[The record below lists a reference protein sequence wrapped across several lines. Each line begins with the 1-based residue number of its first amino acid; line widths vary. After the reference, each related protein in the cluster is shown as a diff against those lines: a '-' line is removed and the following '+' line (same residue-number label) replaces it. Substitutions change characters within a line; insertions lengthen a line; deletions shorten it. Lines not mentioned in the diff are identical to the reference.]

1 MRVVF
6 LSTLSLTY
14 ASFIGRV
21 FPLARAL
28 RRLGHDVQ
36 VITLHH
42 DWPGRAFTEV
52 AYGEVP
58 IHYVGPMHVRGL
70 GDERRQLRGAALLWA
85 TAVATAQLARYAWRL
100 PADLFHVWKPHPFN
114 GLAGL
119 LAARRRGRPLVVDCD
134 DYEAESSRFSGRW
147 QRRVVRLFEDGL
159 PRWADAATAN
169 TRFWT
174 ERLVRQLGRPA
185 RRVAYLPNGVDAER
199 FALPP
204 AAEVAALRQRYG
216 LEGRAV
222 VAYVGIL
229 SLTGHPLDL
238 LLEAFAQV
246 ARALPTAH
254 LLWVGGG
261 EDGALLRQQ
270 SEKMGLGER
279 MTFTGVVPPE
289 AVPAHYRLADC
300 AVDPVRDDVHARARC
315 PLKVLESMAC
325 GVPVVT
331 GEVGDRRELLGGGR
345 AGLLVRPGDAAAL
358 AAGMQVLLT
367 EPEVRAQM
375 GAAALEEVQRYRWD
389 RLAPAVVDFYQT
401 LLDRCRP
408 GSLGVG

>member
-1 MRVVF
+1 MRIVY

-14 ASFIGRV
+14 ASFLGRV
-21 FPLARAL
+21 LPLARAL

-36 VITLHH
+36 VVTLHH

-70 GDERRQLRGAALLWA
+70 GDARRQLRGAALLGA
-85 TAVATAQLARYAWRL
+85 AAVATAQLARYALRR
-100 PADLFHVWKPHPFN
+100 PADLFHAWKPHPFN

-119 LAARRRGRPLVVDCD
+119 LAARLRGRPLLVDCD
-134 DYEAESSRFSGRW
+134 DYEALSSRFSGGG
-147 QRRVVRLFEDGL
+147 QQRVVRLFEDGL
-159 PRWADAATAN
+159 PRRADAVTAN

-174 ERLVRQLGRPA
+174 ERLVRQLGLPPGRA
-185 RRVAYLPNGVDAER
+185 FYLPNGVDAER
-199 FALPP
+199 FAAPP
-204 AAEVAALRQRYG
+204 EAEVAALRRRYG

-222 VAYVGIL
+222 IAYVGIL

-261 EDGALLRQQ
+261 EDGALLRRRGQ
-270 SEKMGLGER
+270 ELGLGKR
-279 MTFTGVVPPE
+279 MTFAGVVPPE
-289 AVPAHYRLADC
+289 AVPAYFRLADC
-300 AVDPVRDDVHARARC
+300 AVDPVRDDLHARARC

-331 GEVGDRRELLGGGR
+331 GDVGERRELLGDGR

-358 AAGMQVLLT
+358 AEGLRALLSEAG
-367 EPEVRAQM
+367 VRAQM
-375 GAAALEEVQRYRWD
+375 GAAGLEEVQRYRWD
-389 RLAPAVVDFYQT
+389 RLAPGVVDLYRR
-401 LLDRCRP
+401 LLER
-408 GSLGVG
+408 